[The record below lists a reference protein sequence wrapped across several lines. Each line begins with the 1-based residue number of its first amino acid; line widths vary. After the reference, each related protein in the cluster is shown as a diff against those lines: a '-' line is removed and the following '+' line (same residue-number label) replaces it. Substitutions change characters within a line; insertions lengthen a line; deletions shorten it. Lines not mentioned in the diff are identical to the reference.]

1 VPAVAPHL
9 LAKTEAAADPA
20 TARSAV
26 TSDWPQWRGPNR
38 DGVWQETGIV
48 RKFDTPELPALW
60 RAKIGPGYSGP
71 TVANRRVYVTDRLTT
86 PNQSERV
93 HCFDAM
99 TGEQLWSYTYNC
111 KYERV
116 EQRDGPRASVTI
128 DQERAYSLGTMG
140 HLFCFDAAKGN
151 VFWSKDL
158 DAEYQ
163 IRMPLWGIAAAPLI
177 EKDLIIVQI
186 GGKDNACLVAFDKT
200 NGQEKWRAL
209 DDQASYSAPIIIE
222 QAGKRVLVC
231 WTAQRIVGLD
241 PSTGKLYWEQVF
253 IPGRIG
259 QNIATPVFANNYLFV
274 SSFFDGSLVL
284 KVSPDRLAV
293 EKLWQRKGLS
303 ERDTDSLHC
312 CISTAIIQGDFIYGV
327 DSYGEL
333 RCLDLHTGNRI
344 WENLTAVPK
353 ARWANIHLVQ
363 NADKVWMFN
372 ERGELIIGKL
382 SPEGFHELSRA
393 KLINPTAGQLDQRGG
408 VCWSHPAFAYKR
420 VYIRNDQELLC
431 ANLAAEK

>member
-1 VPAVAPHL
+1 VVVGLLPAVQT
-9 LAKTEAAADPA
+9 LAD
-20 TARSAV
+20 
-26 TSDWPQWRGPNR
+26 DWPQWRGPNR
-38 DGVWQETGIV
+38 DGIWRETGV
-48 RKFDTPELPALW
+48 VEKFAAPEIPARW

-71 TVANRRVYVTDRLTT
+71 TVADQRVYTTDRLTT
-86 PNQSERV
+86 PNQLERV

-99 TGEQLWSYTYNC
+99 SGEHLWSHTYNC

-116 EQRDGPRASVTI
+116 EQRDGPRASVTL
-128 DQERAYSLGTMG
+128 DQDRAYSLGTMG
-140 HLFCFDAAKGN
+140 HLFCFDAAKGD
-151 VFWSKDL
+151 VIWSKDL

-163 IRMPLWGIAAAPLI
+163 IRMPLWGIAAAPLV
-177 EKDLIIVQI
+177 EKNLVIVQI

-241 PSTGKLYWEQVF
+241 PSTGTLYWEQAF
-253 IPGRIG
+253 IPGRIS
-259 QNIATPVFANNYLFV
+259 QNIATPVFQNGCLFV
-274 SSFFDGSLVL
+274 SSFFDGSLLL
-284 KVSPDRLAV
+284 KVHTDKLAV
-293 EKLWQRKGLS
+293 EKVWQRKGPS

-333 RCLDLHTGNRI
+333 RCLDLHTGDRL
-344 WENLTAVPK
+344 WENLSAVPK
-353 ARWANIHLVQ
+353 ARWANIHIVQ

-372 ERGELIIGKL
+372 ERGVLIIGKL
-382 SPEGFHELSRA
+382 SPQGFHEISRA
-393 KLINPTAGQLDQRGG
+393 KLINPTPGQLDQRGG
-408 VCWSHPAFAYKR
+408 VCWSHPAFAYKH

-431 ANLAAEK
+431 ANLAADK